1 MTSPVTIPIQIKFLN
16 MRRLASLEREIAGRV
31 EELQSLHGRL
41 VGCHVSVEVPHRH
54 HQSGNSV
61 EVRIALALPGELV
74 VTRKTSSEAAPAT
87 AVHQAFDALKR
98 QMRKVTGKRIAA
110 RKRSNAKGVA
120 SAAPIGRRR

>member
-1 MTSPVTIPIQIKFLN
+1 MTPQSTLPIQIKFLN
-16 MRRLASLEREIAGRV
+16 MRRLASLEREITERV

-61 EVRIALALPGELV
+61 EVRISLALPGELV
-74 VTRKTSSEAAPAT
+74 VTRKTSSEATPAI

-98 QMRKVTGKRIAA
+98 QMRKVTGKRLAA
-110 RKRSNAKGVA
+110 RKPSRV
-120 SAAPIGRRR
+120 RRP